1 MTSTARGASS
11 ASELELAIDAR
22 LSSVNAVLT
31 LSLILTQASSP
42 AQVMRLVTTAI
53 PSIARCETALAW
65 HPRRSGDYYQRAP
78 GDVSAALARVT
89 APGRLEMG
97 GFSSWSA
104 FPLTSPIAD
113 EPVFLMVVGGD
124 ALSGEETF
132 LLSVLAQLCGTVIAK
147 LELIAAE
154 RSTAQRVA
162 ALNAELE
169 STISTLT
176 RIMEIHRRL
185 NEIAPN
191 AGEMGIATTLHQL
204 TGLGVLIQDVSGQ
217 TRATAGSVPGDHLAA
232 ERSGRRQE
240 LIGRLRTERRA
251 IYHDRA
257 WLALANPRADVLGVI
272 ALIDPART
280 ASETDLAALEYAA
293 TVLSVELAR
302 LQSLAEGELRSRAA
316 RERDIAQA
324 RAAELAASEA
334 RQRAILE
341 AALNAVI
348 SIDQYARVTYVNSAF
363 EHIFGY
369 RADEVIGRELANLVM
384 PPALREAHRQ
394 GFARYLTTGQTRI
407 LDQRIEMTAMRAD
420 GSEFPAEVTVTR
432 TGPADEPVFTGYLRD
447 ITERQRAEQELKA
460 SRARLVA
467 ASDAARQ
474 RVTRDLHDGAQQR
487 FVSTLINLQLA
498 DQKWE
503 SAPQRAKQ
511 FLGLALRDA
520 QRGID
525 DLREIAAGIHPAILT
540 QRGLAAAIDAIAAQL
555 PIPVQIEV
563 RDRRLPAPIE
573 ASVYFFCSEAL
584 TNVVKHARATSAW
597 VRVELEGNRC
607 AVEVRDDGIGG
618 AQRRSETSG
627 LNGLRDRIGALSGT
641 MDVISPA
648 NGGTVLRA
656 SIPLSSGRPARPSP
670 ARPAEGMPERGA
682 GNAPSAGRHRE

>member
-1 MTSTARGASS
+1 MTSTTRGASS
-11 ASELELAIDAR
+11 ASELELAVNAK
-22 LSSVNAVLT
+22 LSSVNAVFT
-31 LSLILTQASSP
+31 LSMILTQASSP

-53 PSIARCETALAW
+53 PSIVRCEKALAW
-65 HPRRSGDYYQRAP
+65 HPRRSGGYYQQAP
-78 GDVSAALARVT
+78 GDLSDALARVA
-89 APGRLEMG
+89 APGRLELG
-97 GFSSWSA
+97 GFPSWSA
-104 FPLTSPIAD
+104 FPLTSPLAE
-113 EPVFLMVVGGD
+113 EPVFLMVAGGK

-191 AGEMGIATTLHQL
+191 AGETGIAATLHEL
-204 TGLGVLIQDVSGQ
+204 TGFGILIQDVSGRA
-217 TRATAGSVPGDHLAA
+217 RATAGTVPGDHLAA
-232 ERSGRRQE
+232 EQPGRRQE
-240 LIGRLRTERRA
+240 LIGRLRTARRA

-257 WLALANPRADVLGVI
+257 WLALANPRADVLAVI
-272 ALIDPART
+272 ALVDPARA
-280 ASETDLAALEYAA
+280 ASETDRAALEYAA
-293 TVLSVELAR
+293 TVLSLELAR
-302 LQSLAEGELRSRAA
+302 LQSLAEAELRSRAA

-341 AALNAVI
+341 AALDAVI
-348 SIDQYARVTYVNSAF
+348 SIDQCARVTYVNSAF
-363 EHIFGY
+363 ERIFGY
-369 RADEVIGRELANLVM
+369 RAAEVIGRELADIVM

-394 GFARYLTTGQTRI
+394 GFARYLTTGQARI

-420 GSEFPAEVTVTR
+420 GSQFPAEVTVTR
-432 TGPADEPVFTGYLRD
+432 TGAADAPVFTGYVRD

-503 SAPQRAKQ
+503 SAPQHARQ
-511 FLGLALRDA
+511 FLGLALRHA

-540 QRGLAAAIDAIAAQL
+540 QRGLAAAIDALAAQL

-563 RDRRLPAPIE
+563 RARRLPAPLE
-573 ASVYFFCSEAL
+573 ASIYFFCSEAL

-597 VRVELEGNRC
+597 VRVEVEGDRC
-607 AVEVRDDGIGG
+607 DVQVRDDGIGG
-618 AQRRSETSG
+618 AQPRSETSG

-641 MDVISPA
+641 MNIISPA
-648 NGGTVLRA
+648 DGGTVLLA
-656 SIPLSSGRPARPSP
+656 SIPLPSEPASP
-670 ARPAEGMPERGA
+670 A
-682 GNAPSAGRHRE
+682 